1 MKTKDLV
8 KSGVRFDERTHTY
21 EYNGKVLRGVTP
33 IVGWVFGKTYEG
45 IPDAVLARAAEYG
58 GAVHKACELYD
69 TCGVMMSDYQ
79 NEVNAYAAMCEDAG
93 LRHHVSEYLVSDE
106 SDIASSIDKVFAP
119 DGGEYPLGDLK
130 CTSQLHTENVTLQLS
145 IYAYLFE
152 RQNTGKRAGRLYCL
166 WLPKLQYGKP
176 KVVEVQRIP
185 SDTVKVII
193 DAYLNGGDAEKCAAL
208 VRRFVD
214 VPAVAEGRLPSN
226 LIEVE
231 REIVSIERE
240 AKELKQRSEELRA
253 GLLELMQ
260 ENGVKKW
267 EGELITIT
275 RKDGGKRQTID
286 TAKVKEQFPEVYA
299 QCIKERSFSESL
311 TIKIK
316 EK

>member
-1 MKTKDLV
+1 MAKIELL

-21 EYNGKVLRGVTP
+21 DLNGKPLRGVTP
-33 IVGWVFGKTYEG
+33 IVEWVFPRTYEG
-45 IPDAVLARAAEYG
+45 IPEHVLHRAAEYG
-58 GAVHKACELYD
+58 SAVHKACELFD
-69 TCGVMMSDYQ
+69 DCGVTMADFAD
-79 NEVNAYAAMCEDAG
+79 EVARYDALCKENG
-93 LRHHVSEYLVSDE
+93 LKSLASEYLVSDE
-106 SDIASSIDKVFAP
+106 QDIASSIDKVFQP
-119 DGGEYPLGDLK
+119 IGDEYPLADLK
-130 CTSQLHTENVTLQLS
+130 CTSQFHLHRVTLQLS

-152 RQNTGKRAGRLYCL
+152 RQTEKQAGHLFCI
-166 WLPKLQYGKP
+166 WLPKPKYG
-176 KVVEVQRIP
+176 EARIFQVQRIP
-185 SDTVKVII
+185 SDTCKVII
-193 DAYLNGGDAEKCAAL
+193 DAFLQGGDAEKCAAMVCQYCGAL
-208 VRRFVD
+208 QKTDD
-214 VPAVAEGRLPSN
+214 VLPAN

-299 QCIKERSFSESL
+299 QCIKESSFSESL